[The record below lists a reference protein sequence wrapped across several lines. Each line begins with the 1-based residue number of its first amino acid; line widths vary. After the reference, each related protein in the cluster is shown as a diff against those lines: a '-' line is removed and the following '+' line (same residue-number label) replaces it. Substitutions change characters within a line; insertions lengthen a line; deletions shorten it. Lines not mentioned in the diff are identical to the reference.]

1 MDINKPVHINSMN
14 FEKVIRKGI
23 VLVDFWAP
31 WCSPCRAMEPVLD
44 DLASHLEGKGLITKI
59 NVDENPSISS
69 RYGIFSIPTMII
81 FHDGKEFRRF
91 TGGQSSEKLQK
102 IITDQYNNTI

>member
-1 MDINKPVHINSMN
+1 MDTNKPVHINSMN
-14 FEKVIRKGI
+14 FEKAISKGI

-44 DLASHLEGKGLITKI
+44 SLAGSVEGKALITKL
-59 NVDENPSISS
+59 NVDDNPSISS

-81 FHDGKEFRRF
+81 FHNGKEIRRF
-91 TGGQSSEKLQK
+91 TGGQPAEKLLK
-102 IITDQYNNTI
+102 IINDQYNK